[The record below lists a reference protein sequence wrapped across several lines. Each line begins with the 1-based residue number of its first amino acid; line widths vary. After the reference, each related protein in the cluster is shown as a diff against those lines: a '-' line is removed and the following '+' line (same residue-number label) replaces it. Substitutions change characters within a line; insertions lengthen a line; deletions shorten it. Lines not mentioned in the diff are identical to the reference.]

1 MPDWIEEYTRA
12 DDPNRKYSLLRAEIT
27 RLRGRRDEIEFF
39 DSAAVA
45 ETIRRLNR
53 TVDGDLV
60 VFAAN
65 DFGMPRAYRPADLS
79 RDVQDEIR
87 RAILQH
93 KYDDSNEQ
101 LNTIRR
107 ELLTEHPA
115 IHKAIVAAYAP
126 NDVSY
131 HLPEGSNET
140 TNFVTVR
147 EMVGLVDYTTNSFQ
161 HDGLSETY

>member
-1 MPDWIEEYTRA
+1 MPDWIDDYTDA

-27 RLRGRRDEIEFF
+27 RLRGQREEVEFF
-39 DSAAVA
+39 DSAAIA
-45 ETIRRLNR
+45 ETVRRLNGR
-53 TVDGDLV
+53 VDGDLV
-60 VFAAN
+60 VFVAN
-65 DFGMPRAYRPADLS
+65 DFGMPRAYRPTACP
-79 RDVQDEIR
+79 RGVQDEIR
-87 RAILQH
+87 QAILQD

-101 LNTIRR
+101 LNAVRR
-107 ELLTEHPA
+107 ELLSEHPA
-115 IHKAIVAAYAP
+115 IHKVIVAEYDAQEI
-126 NDVSY
+126 SY